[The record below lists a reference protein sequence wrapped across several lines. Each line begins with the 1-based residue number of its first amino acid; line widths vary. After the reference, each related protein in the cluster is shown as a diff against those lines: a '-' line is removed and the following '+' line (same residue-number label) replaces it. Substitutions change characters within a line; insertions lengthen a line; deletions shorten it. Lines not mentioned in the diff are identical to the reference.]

1 MNYYVGI
8 DQGKTNIRVGL
19 LNDAGE
25 LLYFS
30 KRAYGCESYDA
41 MFAVIVSLVEEAI
54 SEKNLTVDKMA
65 GIGIGVPS
73 IVNRETGMVVCG
85 LGFDAYQDRSVTD
98 GLAAHFNCPV
108 AADVDTVIA
117 TYGELWQGAGKTCG
131 DFALITWGTGIGAGR
146 IKNNEVVLGG
156 DTLFPEFGHWRVSD
170 DDVKCFCGSTGCL
183 NALISGPAI
192 AEQGQQASETGAK
205 TQLTD
210 LAASNQGV
218 VTTAMVF
225 DAADSG
231 DSEALRII
239 RRMTE
244 LFGRMCANLVYVDQ
258 PEKIVVVGGL
268 SERSEVL
275 SEIQSVMDAQCWLIR
290 KGLASCTIEFSE
302 LQDKAGVIGAAYM
315 AKTRVVRL

>member
-1 MNYYVGI
+1 MKYYIGI
-8 DQGKTNIRVGL
+8 DQGKTNVRVGL
-19 LNDAGE
+19 INEAGE
-25 LLYFS
+25 ELYFS
-30 KRAYGCESYDA
+30 KRSYDCQSYDE
-41 MFAVIVSLVEEAI
+41 MFAMLISFIGEAI
-54 SEKNLTVDKMA
+54 SEKNLTVSDLA

-98 GLAAHFNCPV
+98 GLAAHFKCPV

-117 TYGELWQGAGKTCG
+117 AYGELWQGAGKTCG
-131 DFALITWGTGIGAGR
+131 DFALITWGTGMGAGR
-146 IKNNEVVLGG
+146 IRNNEVVLSG
-156 DTLFPEFGHWRVSD
+156 DTLFPEFGHMRVSD

-192 AEQGQQASETGAK
+192 AGQGQQASESEVK

-210 LAASNQGV
+210 LAAANDKV

-225 DAADSG
+225 EAADSG
-231 DSEALRII
+231 DAEALRII
-239 RRMTE
+239 NRMTE
-244 LFGRMCANLVYVDQ
+244 LFGRMCVNLVYADQ

-268 SERSEVL
+268 SERSKVL
-275 SEIQSVMDAQCWLIR
+275 TDIQTILDEQCWLIK
-290 KGLASCTIEFSE
+290 KGLASCKIEFSE

-315 AKTRVVRL
+315 VKMRENK